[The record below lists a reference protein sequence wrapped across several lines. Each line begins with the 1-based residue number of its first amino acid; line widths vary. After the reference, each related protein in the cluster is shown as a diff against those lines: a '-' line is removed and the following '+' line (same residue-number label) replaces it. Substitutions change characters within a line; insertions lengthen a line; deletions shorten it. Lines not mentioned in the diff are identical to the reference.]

1 MKTRLASLIIR
12 VMQIK
17 TTVKHHL
24 TPGRIAFIKMMKNT
38 CRQEQNSYMVL
49 LGIDISIVVLESNME
64 TYSRN

>member
-1 MKTRLASLIIR
+1 
-12 VMQIK
+12 MQIK